1 MSLTQTQID
10 SLNRR
15 ESARWEKACVALTD
29 AGDRVMQLKDD
40 ISTKK
45 NELDKLNAALQK
57 VKGTKDENTD
67 AKKKLADE
75 LKERSQR
82 RALKRSPTR
91 SKQGKEIDD

>member
-1 MSLTQTQID
+1 MSLAQTQID
-10 SLNRR
+10 SLNKR
-15 ESARWEKACVALTD
+15 ESARWEKACVARTD

-57 VKGTKDENTD
+57 AKGTKDEKTE

-75 LKERSQR
+75 LQESSQR
-82 RALKRSPTR
+82 RGLKRSPTR

>member
-1 MSLTQTQID
+1 MSLAQTQID
-10 SLNRR
+10 SLNKR
-15 ESARWEKACVALTD
+15 ESARWEKASSALAD
-29 AGDRVMQLKDD
+29 AEDRITQLKDE

-57 VKGTKDENTD
+57 AMGTKDEKTD

-75 LKERSQR
+75 LKESSQR